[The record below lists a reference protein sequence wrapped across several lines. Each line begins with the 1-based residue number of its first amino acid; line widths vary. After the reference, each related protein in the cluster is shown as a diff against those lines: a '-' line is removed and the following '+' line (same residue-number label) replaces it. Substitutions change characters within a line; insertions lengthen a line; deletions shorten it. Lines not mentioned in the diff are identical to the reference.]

1 MKQFLKLI
9 KASRNELRKNRNKFW
24 GKNKRDFSKNILRII
39 NSQKLP
45 KKFKIYVVASN
56 FINKK
61 NIMPY
66 DWDSWSST
74 ALIGATKK
82 QEFELMMF
90 FNRARSEFLSLPA
103 LIPLVAH
110 ELYHVKQASRSPKK
124 FLMSVINDKFSKEI
138 EKEADSKIKNIEEFR
153 KEKILEMI
161 LYCYDIKGWSSA
173 KKMADYLYKHHKKMY
188 GGGYSSEMTI
198 KEYKLFL
205 KSMKT
210 GNINLFINSF

>member
-9 KASRNELRKNRNKFW
+9 KTSRNELRKNRKKFW
-24 GKNKRDFSKNILRII
+24 SKNKKDFSKNILKII

-74 ALIGATKK
+74 ELVGATKK
-82 QEFELMMF
+82 QGFELMMF
-90 FNRARSEFLSLPA
+90 FNKARSEFLSLPA

-110 ELYHVKQASRSPKK
+110 ELYHLKQASKSPKK
-124 FLMSVINDKFSKEI
+124 FLMSIINDKFSKEI
-138 EKEADSKIKNIEEFR
+138 EKEAESEIKNLEEFR

-161 LYCYDIKGWSSA
+161 SYCYDLKGWKAA

-188 GGGYSSEMTI
+188 GGGYSSEMTL
-198 KEYKLFL
+198 KEYKFFM
-205 KSMKT
+205 KSMKIK
-210 GNINLFINSF
+210 NINLFINSF